1 MFLTLYWHLHR
12 PLAFA
17 GVCRILWYYLKT
29 ESYGQ
34 CFEDLCPRKPKTF
47 HNFFI
52 LYAQK
57 NSQRNPIKV
66 PLTLFTWN
74 ITVAY
79 LILLFNIY
87 ICLLLQLI
95 LSPNKYIGKPG
106 RKQKVKKEKEKPNRK
121 YPNYSKE
128 KSLCLCMKCFVLFLQ
143 VNVFFLFSYDLISI
157 LLLTQIVLFLG
168 LGRQEA
174 TQKEERVSAVT
185 GCES

>member
-1 MFLTLYWHLHR
+1 MVLFE
-12 PLAFA
+12 
-17 GVCRILWYYLKT
+17 
-29 ESYGQ
+29 ESYGL

-52 LYAQK
+52 RYAPK
-57 NSQRNPIKV
+57 NSQRNPVKV

-79 LILLFNIY
+79 VILLFNIY

-106 RKQKVKKEKEKPNRK
+106 RKQKILKKGKKKRK
-121 YPNYSKE
+121 TKQQKIPYYSKE
-128 KSLCLCMKCFVLFLQ
+128 KLLCLCMKCFVLYLQ
-143 VNVFFLFSYDLISI
+143 VNGFFLFSDDLISV
-157 LLLTQIVLFLG
+157 LLPTRIVLFLG